1 MTGES
6 TITPRRILERSW
18 ERVRDAFRLRP
29 FYGLVL
35 FVNPDGTK
43 WTPRRLFNYHLAR
56 REFARGRTRLRSYPL
71 KLTVESTSV
80 CNLRCPA
87 CFTGIGEAGRRRGAV
102 PPEFFTALMDVLGP
116 YLLEVEFTNWGE
128 PLLNQHLEDMVEVA
142 ARSGTTTSFSTNFSF
157 PFTPERAERLVRSGL
172 TSLGVSID
180 GARQETYEQYR
191 VGGDLALVLKNCEL
205 VQDAKRRL
213 GSRTPRLIWGFHVFP
228 HNREDVPLAEQMARE
243 RGMDFAATKGWGT
256 GADWDP
262 EMPFIVQLG
271 TGRCG
276 ALWYQAVVHN
286 DGGVAPC
293 CLTFYREDDLGRLD
307 LTPANLNGRTFREI
321 WNGPHFE
328 SARRLF
334 ADGRAQGGGV
344 RTACDGCPVT
354 IEWHDWRRHQA
365 RGGTRETF
373 RARRTQQDLINFFW
387 NRRPRREETADE
399 VRRGVRRSADG

>member
-6 TITPRRILERSW
+6 TTTPRRILERSW
-18 ERVRDAFRLRP
+18 ERVRDAFTLRP

-35 FVNPDGTK
+35 FVNPEGTK

-102 PPEFFTALMDVLGP
+102 PPEFFTALMDVLGS

-142 ARSGTTTSFSTNFSF
+142 ARSGTTTTFSTNFSF
-157 PFTPERAERLVRSGL
+157 PFTPQRAERLVRSGL

-191 VGGDLALVLKNCEL
+191 VGGDLALVLRNCEL

-213 GSRTPRLIWGFHVFP
+213 GSRRPPPSAPAPPAWAGVS
-228 HNREDVPLAEQMARE
+228 PLSPQP
-243 RGMDFAATKGWGT
+243 G
-256 GADWDP
+256 
-262 EMPFIVQLG
+262 
-271 TGRCG
+271 
-276 ALWYQAVVHN
+276 
-286 DGGVAPC
+286 
-293 CLTFYREDDLGRLD
+293 
-307 LTPANLNGRTFREI
+307 
-321 WNGPHFE
+321 
-328 SARRLF
+328 
-334 ADGRAQGGGV
+334 
-344 RTACDGCPVT
+344 
-354 IEWHDWRRHQA
+354 
-365 RGGTRETF
+365 
-373 RARRTQQDLINFFW
+373 
-387 NRRPRREETADE
+387 RRPRPR
-399 VRRGVRRSADG
+399 RRGRGGGGGPPRPQRGGDRGPRGPGSSLSPGRGGRRAGARWGPGRGSTRGGAS

>member
-1 MTGES
+1 MAG
-6 TITPRRILERSW
+6 
-18 ERVRDAFRLRP
+18 RP
-29 FYGLVL
+29 AGSE
-35 FVNPDGTK
+35 GTK

-87 CFTGIGEAGRRRGAV
+87 CFTGIGEASRRRGAV
-102 PPEFFTALMDVLGP
+102 PPEFSTALMDVLGP

-157 PFTPERAERLVRSGL
+157 PFTPQRAERLVRSGL

-191 VGGDLALVLKNCEL
+191 VGGDLALVLRNCEL

-213 GSRTPRLIWGFHVFP
+213 GSRTPRLVWGFTSFP
-228 HNREDVPLAEQMARE
+228 TTGKTSRSPSRWHASAGWTSQPPRLGNR
-243 RGMDFAATKGWGT
+243 
-256 GADWDP
+256 
-262 EMPFIVQLG
+262 
-271 TGRCG
+271 
-276 ALWYQAVVHN
+276 
-286 DGGVAPC
+286 
-293 CLTFYREDDLGRLD
+293 GRLGPGD
-307 LTPANLNGRTFREI
+307 AVHRAARDGTLRRALVPGRGSQRRRRRAVLLDVLSRRRPRKARYLTPANLNGRTFREI
-321 WNGPHFE
+321 WSGPHFE

-334 ADGRAQGGGV
+334 ADGRAQGGGE

-354 IEWHDWRRHQA
+354 IEWHDWRRHEA
-365 RGGTRETF
+365 RGGTRDTF

-387 NRRPRREETADE
+387 NRRPRREETAEE
-399 VRRGVRRSADG
+399 VRRGVRCSADV